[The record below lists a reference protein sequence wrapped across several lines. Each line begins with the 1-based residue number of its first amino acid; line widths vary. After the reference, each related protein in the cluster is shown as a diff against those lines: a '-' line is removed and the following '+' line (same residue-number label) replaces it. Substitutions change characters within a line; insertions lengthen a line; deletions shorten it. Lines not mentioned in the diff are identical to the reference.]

1 MPLLGIVI
9 SIRTLFLLYHEVLNV
24 PKLAQK
30 PNLSVREVTNKYR
43 KDNLFAVPFIDKKG
57 ETKYRV
63 FYNESFA
70 HKTDYEPARYET
82 FHNCLKL
89 HCLA

>member
-1 MPLLGIVI
+1 MYQ
-9 SIRTLFLLYHEVLNV
+9 T
-24 PKLAQK
+24 LAQK
-30 PNLSVREVTNKYR
+30 SNLSVREVTNKYR

-70 HKTDYEPARYET
+70 HKTDYELQSTKPSI
-82 FHNCLKL
+82 LV
-89 HCLA
+89 